1 MRHLLFIEEFGYKF
15 LRNLDKDYKIYKKP
29 LDDKD
34 LIQKIHHLIINPNT
48 KLFRNGNLMYNSA
61 GFCRKKNLSAQKKN
75 YKELSN
81 RGYKRLKNSEINR
94 FNQDVEDNAHHIED
108 IKDKIN
114 MLMERN
120 KKIFKEHKE
129 ELENEK

>member
-1 MRHLLFIEEFGYKF
+1 
-15 LRNLDKDYKIYKKP
+15 
-29 LDDKD
+29 
-34 LIQKIHHLIINPNT
+34 
-48 KLFRNGNLMYNSA
+48 MYNSA
-61 GFCRKKNLSAQKKN
+61 RFCRKKNLTAQKKN

-81 RGYKRLKNSEINR
+81 RGYKRHKNSEIHR
-94 FNQDVEDNAHHIED
+94 FKQDVEDNAHHIED

>member
-1 MRHLLFIEEFGYKF
+1 
-15 LRNLDKDYKIYKKP
+15 
-29 LDDKD
+29 
-34 LIQKIHHLIINPNT
+34 
-48 KLFRNGNLMYNSA
+48 MYNSA
-61 GFCRKKNLSAQKKN
+61 GFCRKRNISAQLKN

-81 RGYKRLKNSEINR
+81 RGYKRLKNNEINR
-94 FNQDVEDNAHHIED
+94 FKQDVEDNAHHIED